1 MKFTPTWYKQD
12 VADIP
17 SFQELE
23 DITGS
28 AYDKQGIYIG
38 PKEKPDMQL
47 VMDRRTN
54 RQYWAPK
61 EYDEDAI
68 KYSTARMEQNFN
80 SQEWWGMVRDPHLTV
95 GQKVST
101 AYIEGLKQFGK
112 FVAKAPTEI
121 VAGVTGITDAFGVDA
136 GAFAKAAFINN
147 PTNLPIYLASSV
159 ARKGIKATAQDYL
172 QLLKDIK
179 TPSGKMGETASL
191 YRASA
196 QNWQNTLNKY
206 LPDVDDNIKAHST
219 MVVIGSMAGQIG
231 GSLLLAA
238 ATNGVGGL
246 PAVASVFGSQQFY
259 NIREEYLEK
268 GFSLESANIYAGIA
282 AVFEGGLEA
291 VGFTKWLKYATLKP
305 SLRNHLIA
313 GFMEASQEMSQT
325 TAEELITN
333 LSGVREETLTEILAQ
348 IAISGVAG
356 FLPGAGISAMSGG
369 LGIRQEKAAYELDNA
384 LKNTAI
390 VPQNKQQANVPPKEG
405 EVIKGTTPK
414 QELELAKANKGSNQL
429 YEVVRNIA
437 NSYGVSDDKTIDSL
451 YYFARNQAVQG
462 KLGEELLSGLGKQL
476 IAYKNTLA
484 LPDKTSDKENKRAA
498 ADLTFHLSKE
508 AAEKFHNDN
517 VKAMKERGATD
528 QQAEVLAEQQ
538 DKIYKNLS
546 EQFGVDLQEV
556 KEVKVTAI
564 PSREQAAQVQEAEQ
578 ADSYEGEIPFQD
590 RQSEADSEIK
600 ALQKQID
607 ELDKLAN
614 KKPKST
620 LLSTLRKT
628 GVDYKNSRLDPQ
640 VLKDMRIK
648 NVPVSKGGLG
658 GESAEYLIRHGF
670 IRAAQQLDIVTYED
684 AREQDAQAD
693 DMLSRAVAGEE
704 VYRADDQEM
713 ISQAEQAAGYKEQL
727 QAELDGKLAEKG
739 KRGYIKIGEILN
751 EIVLG
756 KTADVTTLQHEL
768 MHHWKDVI
776 ETMAAKGNKK
786 AQALKAQMDK
796 IIAENKDYVRQ
807 DINKEEEV
815 LSEAFEAWLY
825 SGVVAEDPKQQ
836 ALFEAI
842 KRYFQ
847 DVYDSIKAIT
857 GIRINPEIDLFFRQM
872 TGEMPIQMQ
881 QDMAAQEETQGK
893 YNFKV
898 TKGEKAGLNQ
908 QQREHVASEI
918 INNMEGS
925 LFSRFKV
932 KDVKGEWPA
941 GGNPRRAKQWW
952 VDEQGKKTTKPNVI
966 AGSKY
971 HSNPKEVIKINIPG
985 SKAVLT
991 VHKDALAVR
1000 ALFKDLGISITPKK
1014 EYANDR
1020 MYQAA
1025 AMYMS
1030 PHKKFAKFFE
1040 VAKTNDHKSYFPFKS
1055 KNGIEIHIPSDT
1067 LIHDEKHPKMNVE
1080 KWEDLME
1087 SIDNITYAARETLKN
1102 RSKYGGVPV
1111 LLSIDGKKGK
1121 YGVVLEIIPSNGRV
1135 ILTTGF
1141 TGTDKGINAWIKNKK
1156 SAETL
1161 PPIIFDLQHTTSK
1174 EVAGSFNGHSSQY
1187 SIDNIVNFFKT
1198 QKGTMFQDGIKY
1210 DKNGKADINSP
1221 EFKKW
1226 FGNSKVVDE
1235 NGQPLIV
1242 YHGTDANFTAFDMSK
1257 GRANMDIQGAFFSP
1271 WELDAKGYGQNVGAY
1286 YLSIQNPADEATGYA
1301 ALRRFQGQNEAGKK
1315 AKEYLQSLGY
1325 DGVINNN
1332 EEYIVFEPTQIK
1344 SVYNKGTFDKKNP
1357 NIYYQPG
1364 YHGSARKFAYF
1375 DLQHIGTGEGAQ
1387 AHGWGLYI
1395 AASQDVAELYRA
1407 KLIER
1412 EASLAGID
1420 ANSFFYNNQHYFMK
1434 GDGFY
1439 VSNNAANK
1447 ETEGAKNL
1455 TREEYRDVYLAAVE
1469 EDRAARERDEQKG
1482 QVYEVEI
1489 PENDVLL
1496 DEQKR
1501 FAEQPKKV
1509 QEAINKLREKYPDIR
1524 TGHKGLWIYK
1534 DIVREGPYATE
1545 KENQKWASQTL
1556 LKYGIEGITY
1566 DGRQDGRCYVIFNDK
1581 AARIQKTFYQTVK
1594 AQQTGSKAADDKPS
1608 KEQIANDLQTIRN
1621 NGVEKYKAK
1630 NKIIENIGDFG
1641 KDIILSVRQRAG
1653 AIDPKIKAFFDKLD
1667 FFQPN
1672 LERKFASK
1680 AHGFV
1685 KKFQKL
1691 TEAEKNEFDYY
1702 IYNQCHEELNAFLK
1716 EKGMEQEYQEVRQLL
1731 NFIYA
1736 ISNKAGI
1743 DMGFIEE
1750 YFPTSMIDYAGFL
1763 DHMKGTDKWSYIAK
1777 ALREADPE
1785 GVWSDKEKAEAINKL
1800 LRGYSLDPVRGPKNA
1815 KERKILYKS
1824 PELMRF
1830 YEHSDVA
1837 LVKYLQG
1844 MSQAIA
1850 INKAFGKGGGFDTDA
1865 TIGAIVLEL
1874 IENGTITNKEEAEI
1888 RRLLKSRLSYGAT
1901 PELFALIK
1909 NVGYLQ
1915 TMNNITSAITQLGDL
1930 YAPFYKYSFG
1940 TAIKSIFGKS
1950 EITKTDLGLDRI
1962 WEEFSDNSKSGIAV
1976 EKLFKAIG
1984 LEAMDSF
1991 GKNVAI
1997 NVSWL
2002 NLKEQAAKADMGLMA
2017 RLSYTFGKD
2026 AQRVLADIKA
2036 GNITDDVK
2044 ILIWADLADT
2054 QPIGRSGVPT
2064 GYLDNPRMRLF
2075 YQLKTFTLNQI
2086 SLFYADSLVN
2096 IQKGIKYKNKE
2107 QFLKGVQNGFKLLL
2121 LLTAG
2126 NAAADVLKNLIMG
2139 RDIDISDTVISN
2151 LLWNVGVSKYTF
2163 YRGKRDGYARALLS
2177 SYLTPP
2183 QLSIGDD
2190 IYMDVRKMAAGKC
2203 QGKDSQMWTYLPVI
2217 GRPYY
2222 WWFGGGRTAEKEK
2235 AKKAKKKKK

>member
-17 SFQELE
+17 SFRELE

-28 AYDKQGIYIG
+28 AYDEQGVYIG

-47 VMDRRTN
+47 VMDQRTN

-61 EYDEDAI
+61 EYDEDAV
-68 KYSTARMEQNFN
+68 KYGAAKLEQDFN
-80 SQEWWGMVRDPHLTV
+80 SKEWWGMVHDPHLTV

-136 GAFAKAAFINN
+136 GALAKFSFINN

-196 QNWQNTLNKY
+196 QNWAATLDKY

-246 PAVASVFGSQQFY
+246 PAVAAVFGSQQFY

-291 VGFTKWLKYATLKP
+291 VGFSKWLKYATLKP

-369 LGIRQEKAAYELDNA
+369 LGIRQEKATYELDNA
-384 LKNTAI
+384 LKTTSI
-390 VPQNKQQANVPPKEG
+390 VPQQKQKVNVPEREG
-405 EVIKGTTPK
+405 QFIKGPTPK

-429 YEVVRNIA
+429 YEVVKNIA
-437 NSYGVSDDKTIDSL
+437 NSYGVNDDKVIDGL

-462 KLGEELLSGLGKQL
+462 KLGEELLSGLGKQM

-484 LPDKTSDKENKRAA
+484 LPDKSSDKENKQAA
-498 ADLTFHLSKE
+498 ADLSFHLSKE
-508 AAEKFHNDN
+508 AAEKFHNNN

-528 QQAEVLAEQQ
+528 QQAEVLAAQQ
-538 DKIYKNLS
+538 DKIYQNLS

-556 KEVKVTAI
+556 KEVKVTAV
-564 PSREQAAQVQEAEQ
+564 PSREQVAQAQEAEQ

-590 RQSEADSEIK
+590 RQSEADNEIK
-600 ALQKQID
+600 VLQKQID

-640 VLKDMRIK
+640 VLKDMNIK

-670 IRAAQQLDIVTYED
+670 IREAQQLDTATYED
-684 AREQDAQAD
+684 AREQDSQAD
-693 DMLSRAVAGEE
+693 DMLSRAVSGEE
-704 VYRADDQEM
+704 IYRADDQEM
-713 ISQAEQAAGYKEQL
+713 IAQAEQAAGYKEQL

-796 IIAENKDYVRQ
+796 IIAENKDYVKQ

-842 KRYFQ
+842 KQYFQ
-847 DVYDSIKAIT
+847 DVYDSVKAIT

-881 QDMAAQEETQGK
+881 QDMAAQEESKGK

-898 TKGEKAGLNQ
+898 TQGEKAGFTQ
-908 QQREHVASEI
+908 AQREHIASEI

-932 KDVKGEWPA
+932 KDVKGEWQA

-952 VDEQGKKTTKPNVI
+952 VDEKGKKTTQPNVI

-991 VHKDALAVR
+991 VHKDPLAVR

-1014 EYANDR
+1014 AYANDR

-1025 AMYMS
+1025 AMYQNRA
-1030 PHKKFAKFFE
+1030 KTLGQFVKFAKQNQGNPDE
-1040 VAKTNDHKSYFPFKS
+1040 DNKSYYQFTTKDGVKIDVPF
-1055 KNGIEIHIPSDT
+1055 ERALHINNEHHLT
-1067 LIHDEKHPKMNVE
+1067 EKQLSVVE
-1080 KWEDLME
+1080 KELNE
-1087 SIDNITYAARETLKN
+1087 AEYA
-1102 RSKYGGVPV
+1102 V
-1111 LLSIDGKKGK
+1111 LLPHVGEYQGKQIKLKVDTSLGK
-1121 YGVVLEIIPSNGRV
+1121 MGVVLEVVPGGRVFLDTVFFDSNANIDNWAKENPSNAPSRRPV
-1135 ILTTGF
+1135 FISR
-1141 TGTDKGINAWIKNKK
+1141 GTN
-1156 SAETL
+1156 
-1161 PPIIFDLQHTTSK
+1161 
-1174 EVAGSFNGHSSQY
+1174 
-1187 SIDNIVNFFKT
+1187 SI
-1198 QKGTMFQDGIKY
+1198 
-1210 DKNGKADINSP
+1210 ADIVQKVKAQS
-1221 EFKKW
+1221 
-1226 FGNSKVVDE
+1226 SK
-1235 NGQPLIV
+1235 Q
-1242 YHGTDANFTAFDMSK
+1242 T
-1257 GRANMDIQGAFFSP
+1257 
-1271 WELDAKGYGQNVGAY
+1271 
-1286 YLSIQNPADEATGYA
+1286 
-1301 ALRRFQGQNEAGKK
+1301 RR
-1315 AKEYLQSLGY
+1315 L
-1325 DGVINNN
+1325 
-1332 EEYIVFEPTQIK
+1332 
-1344 SVYNKGTFDKKNP
+1344 
-1357 NIYYQPG
+1357 
-1364 YHGSARKFAYF
+1364 
-1375 DLQHIGTGEGAQ
+1375 
-1387 AHGWGLYI
+1387 
-1395 AASQDVAELYRA
+1395 
-1407 KLIER
+1407 
-1412 EASLAGID
+1412 
-1420 ANSFFYNNQHYFMK
+1420 
-1434 GDGFY
+1434 
-1439 VSNNAANK
+1439 
-1447 ETEGAKNL
+1447 
-1455 TREEYRDVYLAAVE
+1455 
-1469 EDRAARERDEQKG
+1469 
-1482 QVYEVEI
+1482 
-1489 PENDVLL
+1489 
-1496 DEQKR
+1496 
-1501 FAEQPKKV
+1501 
-1509 QEAINKLREKYPDIR
+1509 
-1524 TGHKGLWIYK
+1524 
-1534 DIVREGPYATE
+1534 
-1545 KENQKWASQTL
+1545 
-1556 LKYGIEGITY
+1556 
-1566 DGRQDGRCYVIFNDK
+1566 
-1581 AARIQKTFYQTVK
+1581 YQTVK

-1608 KEQIANDLQTIRN
+1608 KEQIASDLQTIRN
-1621 NGVEKYKAK
+1621 NGVEKYEPKSRLGSSLG
-1630 NKIIENIGDFG
+1630 NFG
-1641 KDIILSVRQRAG
+1641 KHILLSVRQRAG
-1653 AIDPKIKAFFDKLD
+1653 AIDPKIRAFFDKLD
-1667 FFQPN
+1667 YFQPN
-1672 LERKFASK
+1672 LEKKFASK

-1691 TEAEKNEFDYY
+1691 TETEKNEFDYY

-1763 DHMKGTDKWSYIAK
+1763 DYMKGTDKWSYIAK
-1777 ALREADPE
+1777 ALHEADPQ
-1785 GVWSDKEKAEAINKL
+1785 GVWSDKEKAEAVNKL
-1800 LRGYSLDPVRGPKNA
+1800 LRGYRLDPVNKPKNA
-1815 KERKILYKS
+1815 NERKILYKS

-1874 IENGTITNKEEAEI
+1874 IESGTITNKEEAEI

-1901 PELFALIK
+1901 PEFMAMVK

-1950 EITKTDLGLDRI
+1950 EITKTDLGLDKI
-1962 WEEFSDNSKSGIAV
+1962 WEEFADNSKTGIAV

-1997 NVSWL
+1997 NASWL
-2002 NLKEQAAKADMGLMA
+2002 NLKEQAANGDMELLA

-2026 AQRVLADIKA
+2026 AQKVLADIKA

-2064 GYLDNPRMRLF
+2064 GYLDNPHGRIF

-2096 IQKGIKYKNKE
+2096 IQKGIKYRNKE

-2126 NAAADVLKNLIMG
+2126 NATADVLKNLIMG
-2139 RDIDISDTVISN
+2139 RDIDISDTVVSN

-2163 YRGKRDGYARALLS
+2163 YKGKRDGYVRSILS
-2177 SYLTPP
+2177 SYLMPP
-2183 QLSIGDD
+2183 QVSAFDD
-2190 IYMDVRKMAAGKC
+2190 MQLDVRKIATGKRKLKDTAAV
-2203 QGKDSQMWTYLPVI
+2203 TYLPF
-2217 GRPYY
+2217 GRAYY

-2235 AKKAKKKKK
+2235 AKKAKKKKR

>member
-17 SFQELE
+17 SFKELE

-28 AYDKQGIYIG
+28 AYDEQGVYIG

-47 VMDRRTN
+47 VMDQRTN

-61 EYDEDAI
+61 EYDEDAVRYGAA
-68 KYSTARMEQNFN
+68 KLEQDFN
-80 SQEWWGMVRDPHLTV
+80 SKEWWGMVHDPHLTV

-101 AYIEGLKQFGK
+101 AYIEGLKQAGK
-112 FVAKAPTEI
+112 FVAKAPTEL
-121 VAGVTGITDAFGVDA
+121 VAGISGITDAFGVDA
-136 GAFAKAAFINN
+136 GALVNAAIINS
-147 PTNLPIYLASSV
+147 PSNLPIYLASSL
-159 ARKGIKATAQDYL
+159 ARKGVKATAADYL

-196 QNWQNTLNKY
+196 QNWAATLDKY

-268 GFSLESANIYAGIA
+268 GFSLESANIYAGLA

-291 VGFTKWLKYATLKP
+291 VGFSKWLKYATLKP

-313 GFMEASQEMSQT
+313 GLMEASQEMSQT

-356 FLPGAGISAMSGG
+356 FLPGAGISMVSGG

-384 LKNTAI
+384 LKTTSI
-390 VPQNKQQANVPPKEG
+390 VPQQKQKVNVPEREG
-405 EVIKGTTPK
+405 QFIKGPTPK

-429 YEVVRNIA
+429 YEVVKNIA
-437 NSYGVSDDKTIDSL
+437 NSYGVNDDKVIDGL

-462 KLGEELLSGLGKQL
+462 KLGEELLSGLGKQM

-484 LPDKTSDKENKRAA
+484 LPDKSSDKENKQAA
-498 ADLTFHLSKE
+498 ADLSFHLSKE
-508 AAEKFHNDN
+508 AAEKFHNNN

-528 QQAEVLAEQQ
+528 QQAEVLAAQQ
-538 DKIYKNLS
+538 DKIYQNLS

-556 KEVKVTAI
+556 KEVKVTAV
-564 PSREQAAQVQEAEQ
+564 PSREQVAQAQEAEQ

-590 RQSEADSEIK
+590 RQSEADNEIK
-600 ALQKQID
+600 VLQKQID

-640 VLKDMRIK
+640 VLKDMNIK

-670 IRAAQQLDIVTYED
+670 IREAQQLDTVTYED
-684 AREQDAQAD
+684 AREQDSQAD
-693 DMLSRAVAGEE
+693 DILSRAVSGEE
-704 VYRADDQEM
+704 IYRADDQEM
-713 ISQAEQAAGYKEQL
+713 IAQAEQAAGYKEQL

-796 IIAENKDYVRQ
+796 IIAENKDYVKQ

-842 KRYFQ
+842 KQYFQ
-847 DVYDSIKAIT
+847 DVYDSVKAIT
-857 GIRINPEIDLFFRQM
+857 GIRINPEIDMFFRQM
-872 TGEMPIQMQ
+872 TGEMPIQMRE
-881 QDMAAQEETQGK
+881 DVAFKEESKGK

-898 TKGEKAGLNQ
+898 TQGEKAGLTQ
-908 QQREHVASEI
+908 AQREHIASEI

-952 VDEQGKKTTKPNVI
+952 VDEKGKKTTQPNVI

-1014 EYANDR
+1014 GYANDR
-1020 MYQAA
+1020 MYQGRISNKTKQKAREVRAA
-1025 AMYMS
+1025 LQKIAEG
-1030 PHKKFAKFFE
+1030 AE
-1040 VAKTNDHKSYFPFKS
+1040 EATVANLRNDLDQYGGTNDVTFKFGDEKSGIRHIAEKHGLKTLLQVFDSVVDGKVSKFVKGKKTVHLQ
-1055 KNGIEIHIPSDT
+1055 KNG
-1067 LIHDEKHPKMNVE
+1067 VE
-1080 KWEDLME
+1080 
-1087 SIDNITYAARETLKN
+1087 A
-1102 RSKYGGVPV
+1102 V
-1111 LLSIDGKKGK
+1111 LSL
-1121 YGVVLEIIPSNGRV
+1121 
-1135 ILTTGF
+1135 
-1141 TGTDKGINAWIKNKK
+1141 
-1156 SAETL
+1156 
-1161 PPIIFDLQHTTSK
+1161 
-1174 EVAGSFNGHSSQY
+1174 
-1187 SIDNIVNFFKT
+1187 
-1198 QKGTMFQDGIKY
+1198 
-1210 DKNGKADINSP
+1210 
-1221 EFKKW
+1221 
-1226 FGNSKVVDE
+1226 DE
-1235 NGQPLIV
+1235 NGNKKTWLLTGWDNKISPEEERQFRTNLNSAQSTP
-1242 YHGTDANFTAFDMSK
+1242 T
-1257 GRANMDIQGAFFSP
+1257 FSRRD
-1271 WELDAKGYGQNVGAY
+1271 LVAGLNN
-1286 YLSIQNPADEATGYA
+1286 SI
-1301 ALRRFQGQNEAGKK
+1301 
-1315 AKEYLQSLGY
+1315 EY
-1325 DGVINNN
+1325 
-1332 EEYIVFEPTQIK
+1332 E
-1344 SVYNKGTFDKKNP
+1344 
-1357 NIYYQPG
+1357 
-1364 YHGSARKFAYF
+1364 
-1375 DLQHIGTGEGAQ
+1375 
-1387 AHGWGLYI
+1387 
-1395 AASQDVAELYRA
+1395 
-1407 KLIER
+1407 
-1412 EASLAGID
+1412 
-1420 ANSFFYNNQHYFMK
+1420 
-1434 GDGFY
+1434 DGF
-1439 VSNNAANK
+1439 VK
-1447 ETEGAKNL
+1447 
-1455 TREEYRDVYLAAVE
+1455 
-1469 EDRAARERDEQKG
+1469 
-1482 QVYEVEI
+1482 
-1489 PENDVLL
+1489 
-1496 DEQKR
+1496 
-1501 FAEQPKKV
+1501 PK
-1509 QEAINKLREKYPDIR
+1509 
-1524 TGHKGLWIYK
+1524 
-1534 DIVREGPYATE
+1534 
-1545 KENQKWASQTL
+1545 
-1556 LKYGIEGITY
+1556 
-1566 DGRQDGRCYVIFNDK
+1566 
-1581 AARIQKTFYQTVK
+1581 KTFYQTVK

-1608 KEQIANDLQTIRN
+1608 KEQIASDLQTIRN
-1621 NGVEKYKAK
+1621 NGVEKYEPKSRLGSSLG
-1630 NKIIENIGDFG
+1630 NFG
-1641 KDIILSVRQRAG
+1641 KHILLSVRQRAG
-1653 AIDPKIKAFFDKLD
+1653 DIDPKIRAFFDKLD
-1667 FFQPN
+1667 YFQPN
-1672 LERKFASK
+1672 LEKKFASK

-1691 TEAEKNEFDYY
+1691 TETEKNEFDYY
-1702 IYNQCHEELNAFLK
+1702 VYNQCHEELNAFLK
-1716 EKGMEQEYQEVRQLL
+1716 EKGMAQEYQEVRQLL

-1763 DHMKGTDKWSYIAK
+1763 DYMKGTDKWSYIAK
-1777 ALREADPE
+1777 ALHEADPQ
-1785 GVWSDKEKAEAINKL
+1785 GVWSDKEKAEAVNKL
-1800 LRGYSLDPVRGPKNA
+1800 LRGYRLDPVSKPKNA
-1815 KERKILYKS
+1815 NERKILYKS

-1874 IENGTITNKEEAEI
+1874 IESGTITNKEEAEI

-1901 PELFALIK
+1901 PEFMAMVK

-1950 EITKTDLGLDRI
+1950 EITKTDLGLDKI
-1962 WEEFSDNSKSGIAV
+1962 WEEFADNSKTGIAV

-1997 NVSWL
+1997 NASWL
-2002 NLKEQAAKADMGLMA
+2002 NLKEQAANGDMELLA

-2026 AQRVLADIKA
+2026 AQKVLADIKA

-2064 GYLDNPRMRLF
+2064 GYLDNPHGRIF

-2096 IQKGIKYKNKE
+2096 IQKGIKYRNKE

-2139 RDIDISDTVISN
+2139 RDIDISDTVVSN

-2163 YRGKRDGYARALLS
+2163 YKGKRDGYVRSILS
-2177 SYLTPP
+2177 SYLMPP
-2183 QLSIGDD
+2183 QVSAFDD
-2190 IYMDVRKMAAGKC
+2190 MQLDMRKIATGKRKLKDTAAV
-2203 QGKDSQMWTYLPVI
+2203 TYLPF
-2217 GRPYY
+2217 GRAYY

-2235 AKKAKKKKK
+2235 AKKAKKKKR